1 MADTTIEVGA
11 LNIVASPHPPGTY
24 LRLLQHV
31 AGKEVPLWG
40 SDRAKITEPR
50 EIDGRE
56 DDFFGEV
63 LIWTHI
69 DTDSPWINKDT
80 DTEATDEELKPVVE
94 ALGAQE
100 NLEPNFRPFTYI
112 LNQAEHVVLIEVRN
126 EAGQHLSPKR
136 AKRLFDLLFE
146 NLPADLP
153 EVDVTVIPEEES
165 LEAIFAIP
173 RLRKLE
179 IFIKRPNP
187 DDLDDAYKRVM
198 GTLEE
203 EGARSQKIE
212 KTKAAKKPTLTPN
225 EETKRL
231 AVIAS
236 TNGYVSGEGKDESGT
251 AVFESTEK
259 HPKLRKLVVNTST
272 FATILAALRFYIR
285 QARKAVEGPE
295 RSD

>member
-1 MADTTIEVGA
+1 MADTTIEVAA

-24 LRLLQHV
+24 LKLFQHV

-50 EIDGRE
+50 AIDGRA

-69 DTDSPWINKDT
+69 DTDIPWINKDT
-80 DTEATDEELKPVVE
+80 DTEATDEEMQPVVE
-94 ALGAQE
+94 ALPD
-100 NLEPNFRPFTYI
+100 NLEPNFRPFTYL
-112 LNQAEHVVLIEVRN
+112 LNQAEHIVLIETRN
-126 EAGQHLSPKR
+126 EARQRLAPKR
-136 AKRLFDLLFE
+136 AKRMFDLLFE
-146 NLPADLP
+146 GLPPDLP

-165 LEAIFAIP
+165 LEKIFAIQ

-187 DDLDDAYKRVM
+187 DDLGDDYKRIM
-198 GTLEE
+198 DGLEA

-212 KTKAAKKPTLTPN
+212 KIKAAKRPTLTPSD
-225 EETKRL
+225 ETKRL

-251 AVFESTEK
+251 AVFESTEG
-259 HPKLRKLVVNTST
+259 HPKIRKLDVNTST
-272 FATILAALRFYIR
+272 FATIIAALRFFIQ
-285 QARKAVEGPE
+285 QAVGKPGG
-295 RSD
+295 SG